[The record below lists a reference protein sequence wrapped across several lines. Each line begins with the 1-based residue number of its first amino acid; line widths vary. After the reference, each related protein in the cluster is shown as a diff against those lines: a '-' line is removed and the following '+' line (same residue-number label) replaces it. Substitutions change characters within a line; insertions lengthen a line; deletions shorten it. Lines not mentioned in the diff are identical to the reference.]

1 MGSSMV
7 TRKESMEAT
16 PRKDT
21 CDGNYFCSSPRGYPI
36 RIMKLKLREARRL
49 GKVSAS
55 MFDREEGADRQRLF
69 LKDQRNQRR
78 WDKLLLGKE
87 ESESHC
93 RMEPGFVRPRAAVTT
108 SGQMRFV
115 LNHTSYLSF
124 FYTSKIFG
132 E

>member
-55 MFDREEGADRQRLF
+55 MFDREEGADRQRRF

-78 WDKLLLGKE
+78 
-87 ESESHC
+87 SSRQC
-93 RMEPGFVRPRAAVTT
+93 RPAFVRRKALTRPVEVEA
-108 SGQMRFV
+108 
-115 LNHTSYLSF
+115 LS
-124 FYTSKIFG
+124 
-132 E
+132 